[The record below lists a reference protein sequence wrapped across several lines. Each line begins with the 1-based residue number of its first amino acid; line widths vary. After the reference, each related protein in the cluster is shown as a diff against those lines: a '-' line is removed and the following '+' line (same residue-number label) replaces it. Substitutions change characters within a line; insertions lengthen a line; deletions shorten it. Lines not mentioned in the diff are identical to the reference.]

1 MDFLEKLDFL
11 MDKFGLTKTSLSK
24 KSDIPYT
31 TIDAWYKKGYEG
43 LKLTTLRKLAQY
55 FNTTLDYWFLD
66 EVTDPNYGKT
76 SGFKVEYNEM
86 EHIKKYR
93 FISSHSPDAASVVD
107 LVLNREYAIVQQMQ
121 GKEKRI
127 KELEKELIPK
137 RILAYYGKI
146 AAAGTSVEFS
156 DMIAGTQEYLLTSE
170 SERAD
175 YTIGVNGD
183 SMEPTYS
190 DGDIVYVKKET
201 HLTTGDIGIF
211 QKHNGIYIKEVG
223 ENVLLSHNPKYKPI
237 KNDGDII
244 CLGKVLG
251 KVEE

>member
-1 MDFLEKLDFL
+1 M
-11 MDKFGLTKTSLSK
+11 
-24 KSDIPYT
+24 
-31 TIDAWYKKGYEG
+31 
-43 LKLTTLRKLAQY
+43 R
-55 FNTTLDYWFLD
+55 
-66 EVTDPNYGKT
+66 
-76 SGFKVEYNEM
+76 
-86 EHIKKYR
+86 H
-93 FISSHSPDAASVVD
+93 
-107 LVLNREYAIVQQMQ
+107 
-121 GKEKRI
+121 
-127 KELEKELIPK
+127 
-137 RILAYYGKI
+137 
-146 AAAGTSVEFS
+146 
-156 DMIAGTQEYLLTSE
+156 
-170 SERAD
+170 